1 MNITQSL
8 KAVLTITA
16 VCAASSAFSA
26 TMSKAEYNTA
36 IDRISADYKAEKA
49 VCSSSSGNA
58 KDICKEQAKGKEK
71 VSRAELEYKYSGK
84 AGDANK
90 VAVAKA
96 DSEFAIAKEVCDDKT
111 GNAKSL
117 CRTEAKSAHKKAL
130 ASAKM
135 TEKVGDA
142 KTDAAAETREA
153 DYKVAVEKC
162 ESLAGDTKTSCINAA
177 KARFNKS

>member
-1 MNITQSL
+1 MNLTQSL
-8 KAVLTITA
+8 KTALTITV

-26 TMSKAEYNTA
+26 TITKAEYNTA
-36 IDRISADYKAEKA
+36 KDRISADYKAEKA
-49 VCSSSSGNA
+49 ECSSSSGNA

-84 AGDANK
+84 VGDAYK
-90 VAVAKA
+90 VSIAKA
-96 DSEFAIAKEVCDDKT
+96 DSEFAVAKEMCDDKT

-117 CRTEAKSAHKKAL
+117 CRTEAKSTHTKAL
-130 ASAKM
+130 ANAKM

-142 KTDAAAETREA
+142 KMDAATETRDA
-153 DYKVAVEKC
+153 DYKVAAEKC
-162 ESLAGDTKTSCINAA
+162 ESLAGDAKTSCINAA